1 MDKEHI
7 KGAADE
13 VVGKTKE
20 ATGHAVGNKH
30 LEAEGKLDQAKG
42 AAHKA
47 AGDVKDAGK
56 DAIDSVRN
64 APSKH

>member
-1 MDKEHI
+1 MDKEHV

-20 ATGHAVGNKH
+20 AAGRAVGDKH
-30 LEAEGKLDQAKG
+30 LEAEGKIDQAKG

-47 AGDVKDAGK
+47 AGDIKDAGK
-56 DAIDSVRN
+56 EAIDSVNN
-64 APSKH
+64 APSKR